1 VAAAMKVSAAF
12 LLLLAVATGAEAQC
26 GPYGQ
31 YPCMP
36 RPYYGPP
43 PGYYAANPPRPPPVA
58 MPCPNCGRP
67 MILKQVFRPGQGW
80 VTIYVC
86 PECN

>member
-1 VAAAMKVSAAF
+1 MKLLAAI
-12 LLLLAVATGAEAQC
+12 LLLLVATTCAEAQY
-26 GPYGQ
+26 GPYG
-31 YPCMP
+31 PPP

-43 PGYYAANPPRPPPVA
+43 PGYYGANPPRPPPVA
-58 MPCPNCGRP
+58 MPCPNCGRT
-67 MILKQVFRPGQGW
+67 MIRRQVFRPGQGW